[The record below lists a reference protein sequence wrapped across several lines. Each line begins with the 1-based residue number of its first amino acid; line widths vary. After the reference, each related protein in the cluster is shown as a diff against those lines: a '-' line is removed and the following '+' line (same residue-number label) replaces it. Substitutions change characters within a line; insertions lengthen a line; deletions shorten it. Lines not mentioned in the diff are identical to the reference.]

1 MRREYVV
8 NQLIGVHIEVFA
20 SRKLCLYFS
29 SVRALGCLI

>member
-8 NQLIGVHIEVFA
+8 NQLTEVHIEVFA
-20 SRKLCLYFS
+20 LKKLCLYFS